1 MGGSYGYPV
10 VCKPCAG
17 RRGVGRGGGEGC
29 PELSN
34 FFLIINPVLL
44 WFLLTVFNF
53 CFFFFKKTFTF
64 YLLCICREFIGKYV
78 LYGINFKT
86 KIYFIL
92 NKVTDL

>member
-1 MGGSYGYPV
+1 M
-10 VCKPCAG
+10 CRAQAG
-17 RRGVGRGGGEGC
+17 GGGEGGGEGR
-29 PELSN
+29 PELLT
-34 FFLIINPVLL
+34 FFLIINPFLL

-53 CFFFFKKTFTF
+53 CFCFFFKLFTF